1 MNRPN
6 FIKKEDI
13 ARWSNFID
21 SDPYMPKDLLL
32 VPEFREVC
40 YAGMWLIEELQNLQ
54 CPESIA
60 VRIQWT
66 AGKMSYKNEPW
77 DIHMMILE
85 DYKNGT
91 LVIESDNLQVL
102 N

>member
-6 FIKKEDI
+6 FIKTQDI
-13 ARWSNFID
+13 VRWSNFID
-21 SDPYMPKDLLL
+21 SDPYMPKDLLS

-40 YAGMWLIEELQNLQ
+40 YAGMWLIEELEKLQ

-66 AGKMSYKNEPW
+66 AGKASYKNNPW
-77 DIHMMILE
+77 EIHMNMLK
-85 DYKNGT
+85 DYKKGT
-91 LVIESDNLQVL
+91 LIIESDKAEIL